1 MKTRSQIEDMV
12 RNASYT
18 RDVMTF
24 LCENNLDPD
33 KVNRVIHHFK
43 YTNSSEW
50 VRNFSEAGYITQMT
64 AREQLTDFC
73 KTIDYKN
80 PLFVQGVGQS
90 KVDLSS
96 GFFNPNHYRIEWR
109 FIALF
114 RRQLKQILST
124 ASRLKGSD
132 INLKNLKFDGYTLQ
146 MEVRPLK
153 ENNRTARISFKPN
166 TKNSLSICE
175 CLKSQ
180 LTEAFKYMDV
190 VAAVQ
195 SKILPRFERFK
206 LDTTSYELDMI
217 VSFKYDFLRKDEV
230 PQEKKQEAQ
239 DNLNL
244 NLSNYSSNDP
254 KFWMY
259 SSSNI
264 DACKLNKVSFLPTE
278 NSNFKPVEKW
288 HADAIEKSLKAVDD
302 ELVKATNEVLEAE
315 KALEQAQSRVQNL
328 TKQRSKLNNALN
340 ALN

>member
-1 MKTRSQIEDMV
+1 MKTRSQIEDIV

-18 RDVMTF
+18 RDAMTF
-24 LCENNLDPD
+24 LCENNLDLG
-33 KVNRVIHHFK
+33 KVNCSIHAFK
-43 YTNSSEW
+43 HLNSSEW
-50 VRNFSEAGYITQMT
+50 LRHFSKAGYITQMT
-64 AREQLTDFC
+64 AREQLVDFC

-190 VAAVQ
+190 VSAVQ
-195 SKILPRFERFK
+195 SKISQHFERFK
-206 LDTTSYELDMI
+206 LDTTTYELDMV
-217 VSFKYDFLRKDEV
+217 VSFKYDYLRKDEV
-230 PQEKKQEAQ
+230 TQEKKPEPQT
-239 DNLNL
+239 NR
-244 NLSNYSSNDP
+244 SSNDP
-254 KFWMY
+254 KCWMY
-259 SSSNI
+259 SSSST
-264 DACKLNKVSFLPTE
+264 DAWKLNKVSFLPTE

-302 ELVKATNEVLEAE
+302 ELVKATNEMLEAE
-315 KALEQAQSRVQNL
+315 KVLEQAQSRVQNL

>member
-18 RDVMTF
+18 RNVMTF
-24 LCENNLDPD
+24 LCQNNLDPD
-33 KVNRVIHHFK
+33 KVNRDIHFK
-43 YTNSSEW
+43 YMNSSEW
-50 VRNFSEAGYITQMT
+50 LRHFSKAGYITQMT

-90 KVDLSS
+90 KVDLST

-114 RRQLKQILST
+114 RKQLKQILST

-195 SKILPRFERFK
+195 SKILPRFERNWEH
-206 LDTTSYELDMI
+206 TTT
-217 VSFKYDFLRKDEV
+217 V
-230 PQEKKQEAQ
+230 Q

-244 NLSNYSSNDP
+244 SNCSSNDP

-259 SSSNI
+259 SSGNK
-264 DACKLNKVSFLPTE
+264 DAWKFNKANFLPIE
-278 NSNFKPVEKW
+278 NPSLKPVEKW

-302 ELVKATNEVLEAE
+302 ELFKATNEVLEAE
-315 KALEQAQSRVQNL
+315 KMLEKA
-328 TKQRSKLNNALN
+328 RSNVLN
-340 ALN
+340 

>member
-18 RDVMTF
+18 RDAMTF
-24 LCENNLDPD
+24 LCENNLDLG
-33 KVNRVIHHFK
+33 KVNCSIHAFK
-43 YTNSSEW
+43 HLNSSEW
-50 VRNFSEAGYITQMT
+50 VRNFNEAGYITQMT

-195 SKILPRFERFK
+195 SKILPHFERNWEH
-206 LDTTSYELDMI
+206 TTTYELDMI

-230 PQEKKQEAQ
+230 PQEKKQEVQ
-239 DNLNL
+239 DTLNL
-244 NLSNYSSNDP
+244 NLSNYLSNDP
-254 KFWMY
+254 KCWMY

-302 ELVKATNEVLEAE
+302 ELVKATNEMLEAE
-315 KALEQAQSRVQNL
+315 KMLEKAQEKVKNL

>member
-90 KVDLSS
+90 KVDLST
-96 GFFNPNHYRIEWR
+96 GFFNPNHYRLEWR

-114 RRQLKQILST
+114 RKQLKQILST

-195 SKILPRFERFK
+195 SKISQHF
-206 LDTTSYELDMI
+206 LDTTYELDMI

-230 PQEKKQEAQ
+230 TQEKKQEVQ

-244 NLSNYSSNDP
+244 NLSNYLSNDP

-259 SSSNI
+259 SSGNKN
-264 DACKLNKVSFLPTE
+264 AWKFNKVNFLPTE

-315 KALEQAQSRVQNL
+315 KMLEKAQEKVKNL

>member
-12 RNASYT
+12 RTASDT
-18 RDVMTF
+18 RNVMTF

-33 KVNRVIHHFK
+33 KVNRAIHHFK
-43 YTNSSEW
+43 YLNSSEW
-50 VRNFSEAGYITQMT
+50 VSNFSKAGYITQMT
-64 AREQLTDFC
+64 AREQLTNFC

-206 LDTTSYELDMI
+206 LDTTTYELDMI

-230 PQEKKQEAQ
+230 TQEKKQEVQ

-254 KFWMY
+254 KCWMY
-259 SSSNI
+259 SSSST
-264 DACKLNKVSFLPTE
+264 DAWKLNKVSFLPTE

-302 ELVKATNEVLEAE
+302 ELVKATNEMLEAE
-315 KALEQAQSRVQNL
+315 KVLEQAQSRVQNL

>member
-195 SKILPRFERFK
+195 SKILPRL
-206 LDTTSYELDMI
+206 LDTTIYELDMI

-230 PQEKKQEAQ
+230 TQEKKQEVQ

-244 NLSNYSSNDP
+244 NLSNYLSNDP

-315 KALEQAQSRVQNL
+315 KMLEQAQSRVQNL

>member
-24 LCENNLDPD
+24 LCQNNLDPD
-33 KVNRVIHHFK
+33 KVNRDIHFK
-43 YTNSSEW
+43 YMNSSEW
-50 VRNFSEAGYITQMT
+50 LRHFSKAGYITQMT

-206 LDTTSYELDMI
+206 LDTTTYELDMI

-230 PQEKKQEAQ
+230 PQEKKHEVQ
-239 DNLNL
+239 D
-244 NLSNYSSNDP
+244 NYSSNDS

-302 ELVKATNEVLEAE
+302 ELVKATNEMLEAE
-315 KALEQAQSRVQNL
+315 KVLEQAQSRVQNL

>member
-18 RDVMTF
+18 RNVITF

-33 KVNRVIHHFK
+33 KVTRNIHFNSLNSAEWLRHFDK
-43 YTNSSEW
+43 
-50 VRNFSEAGYITQMT
+50 AGYITQMT
-64 AREQLTDFC
+64 AREQLMDFC
-73 KTIDYKN
+73 KTVDYKN
-80 PLFVQGVGQS
+80 PLLVQGVGQS
-90 KVDLSS
+90 KVDLST
-96 GFFNPNHYRIEWR
+96 GFYNPNHYRLEWR

-114 RRQLKQILST
+114 RKQLKQILST

-146 MEVRPLK
+146 MEVRPSK

-195 SKILPRFERFK
+195 SKILPRFERNWER
-206 LDTTSYELDMI
+206 TTTYELDMI

-230 PQEKKQEAQ
+230 VPQKNPEIKYTT
-239 DNLNL
+239 
-244 NLSNYSSNDP
+244 SFSSNDS
-254 KFWMY
+254 KFHNKDLWKF
-259 SSSNI
+259 SGNI
-264 DACKLNKVSFLPTE
+264 GTIKNEEL
-278 NSNFKPVEKW
+278 KPVEKW
-288 HADAIEKSLKAVDD
+288 HADAIEKSIKAVDD
-302 ELVKATNEVLEAE
+302 ELTKATNEVLEAKNTLE
-315 KALEQAQSRVQNL
+315 KAQAKVSNL
-328 TKQRSKLNNALN
+328 MKQHSKLKNALS
-340 ALN
+340 ALK

>member
-12 RNASYT
+12 RTASDT
-18 RDVMTF
+18 RNVMTF

-33 KVNRVIHHFK
+33 KVNRAIHHFK
-43 YTNSSEW
+43 YLNSSEW
-50 VRNFSEAGYITQMT
+50 VSNFSKAGYITQMT

-195 SKILPRFERFK
+195 SKILPRFERNWEH
-206 LDTTSYELDMI
+206 TTTYELDMI

-230 PQEKKQEAQ
+230 TQEKKQEVQ

-315 KALEQAQSRVQNL
+315 KVLEQAQSRVQNL

>member
-24 LCENNLDPD
+24 LCQNNLDPD
-33 KVNRVIHHFK
+33 KVNRVIHRFK

-50 VRNFSEAGYITQMT
+50 LRHFSKAGYITQMT

-80 PLFVQGVGQS
+80 PLFVRGVGQS

-114 RRQLKQILST
+114 RKQLKQILSI

-195 SKILPRFERFK
+195 SKILPHFERNWEH
-206 LDTTSYELDMI
+206 TTTYELDMI
-217 VSFKYDFLRKDEV
+217 VSFKYEFLRKDEIV
-230 PQEKKQEAQ
+230 QEKKQEVQ
-239 DNLNL
+239 NTLNS
-244 NLSNYSSNDP
+244 SNYSSNDP

-315 KALEQAQSRVQNL
+315 KVLKQAQSRVQNL

>member
-18 RDVMTF
+18 RNVMTF
-24 LCENNLDPD
+24 LCQNNLDPD
-33 KVNRVIHHFK
+33 RVNSSIHAFK
-43 YTNSSEW
+43 HLNSSEW
-50 VRNFSEAGYITQMT
+50 VRNFNESGYITQMT

-190 VAAVQ
+190 VASVQ

-206 LDTTSYELDMI
+206 LDTTTYELDMV
-217 VSFKYDFLRKDEV
+217 VSFKYEFLRKDEV
-230 PQEKKQEAQ
+230 VQEKKQEVQ
-239 DNLNL
+239 DIL

-288 HADAIEKSLKAVDD
+288 HADAIEKSLKAVDA
-302 ELVKATNEVLEAE
+302 ELIKATNEVLEAE
-315 KALEQAQSRVQNL
+315 KVLEQAQSRVQNL

>member
-43 YTNSSEW
+43 YMNSSEW
-50 VRNFSEAGYITQMT
+50 VRNFSKAGYITQMT

-90 KVDLSS
+90 KVDLST

-114 RRQLKQILST
+114 RKQLKQILST

-190 VAAVQ
+190 VAAVH
-195 SKILPRFERFK
+195 SKILPRL
-206 LDTTSYELDMI
+206 LDTTTYELDMI

-230 PQEKKQEAQ
+230 PQEKKQEVQ
-239 DNLNL
+239 DNL
-244 NLSNYSSNDP
+244 NLSNYLSNDP

>member
-12 RNASYT
+12 RTASDT
-18 RDVMTF
+18 RNVMTF

-33 KVNRVIHHFK
+33 KVNRAIHHFK
-43 YTNSSEW
+43 YLNSSEW
-50 VRNFSEAGYITQMT
+50 VSNFSKAGYITQMT

-195 SKILPRFERFK
+195 SKISQHFERFK
-206 LDTTSYELDMI
+206 LDTTTYELDMI
-217 VSFKYDFLRKDEV
+217 VSFKYEFLRKDEV
-230 PQEKKQEAQ
+230 PQEKKQEVQ

-288 HADAIEKSLKAVDD
+288 HADAIEKSIKAVDD

-315 KALEQAQSRVQNL
+315 KMLEKAQEKVKNL

>member
-96 GFFNPNHYRIEWR
+96 GFFNPNHYRLEWR

-114 RRQLKQILST
+114 RKQLKQILST

-195 SKILPRFERFK
+195 SKILPRFERNWEH
-206 LDTTSYELDMI
+206 TTTYELDMI

-230 PQEKKQEAQ
+230 PQEKKPEPQT
-239 DNLNL
+239 
-244 NLSNYSSNDP
+244 NYSSNDP

-259 SSSNI
+259 SSGNK
-264 DACKLNKVSFLPTE
+264 DAWKFNKVNFLSVE
-278 NSNFKPVEKW
+278 NPSLKPVEKW
-288 HADAIEKSLKAVDD
+288 YADAIEKSLKAVDD

>member
-24 LCENNLDPD
+24 LCQNNLDPD
-33 KVNRVIHHFK
+33 KVNRDIHFK
-43 YTNSSEW
+43 YMNSSEW
-50 VRNFSEAGYITQMT
+50 LRHFSKAGYITQMT

-90 KVDLSS
+90 KVDLST

-180 LTEAFKYMDV
+180 LTEAFKY
-190 VAAVQ
+190 
-195 SKILPRFERFK
+195 
-206 LDTTSYELDMI
+206 
-217 VSFKYDFLRKDEV
+217 
-230 PQEKKQEAQ
+230 
-239 DNLNL
+239 
-244 NLSNYSSNDP
+244 
-254 KFWMY
+254 
-259 SSSNI
+259 
-264 DACKLNKVSFLPTE
+264 
-278 NSNFKPVEKW
+278 
-288 HADAIEKSLKAVDD
+288 
-302 ELVKATNEVLEAE
+302 
-315 KALEQAQSRVQNL
+315 
-328 TKQRSKLNNALN
+328 
-340 ALN
+340 

>member
-12 RNASYT
+12 RNASDT

-24 LCENNLDPD
+24 LCENNLDLD
-33 KVNRVIHHFK
+33 KVNRAIHHFK
-43 YTNSSEW
+43 YLNSSEW
-50 VRNFSEAGYITQMT
+50 VRNFSKAGYITQMT

-90 KVDLSS
+90 KVDLST
-96 GFFNPNHYRIEWR
+96 GFFNPNHYRLEWR

-114 RRQLKQILST
+114 RKQLKQILST

-190 VAAVQ
+190 VSAVQ

-206 LDTTSYELDMI
+206 LDTTSYELDMV
-217 VSFKYDFLRKDEV
+217 VSFKYDFLRKDEIV
-230 PQEKKQEAQ
+230 QEKKQEVQ

-288 HADAIEKSLKAVDD
+288 HADAIEKSLKAVDA
-302 ELVKATNEVLEAE
+302 ELIKATNEVLEA
-315 KALEQAQSRVQNL
+315 KKVLEQAQSRVQNL
-328 TKQRSKLNNALN
+328 TKKRSKLNNALN

>member
-50 VRNFSEAGYITQMT
+50 VRNFSKAGHITQMT

-80 PLFVQGVGQS
+80 PLIVQGVGQS

-114 RRQLKQILST
+114 RKQLKQILST

-195 SKILPRFERFK
+195 SKILPRFERNWEH
-206 LDTTSYELDMI
+206 TTTYELDMI
-217 VSFKYDFLRKDEV
+217 VSFKYEFLRKDEIV
-230 PQEKKQEAQ
+230 QEKKQEVQ
-239 DNLNL
+239 DTLNL
-244 NLSNYSSNDP
+244 NLSNYLSNDP

>member
-50 VRNFSEAGYITQMT
+50 VRNFNKAGYITQMT

-195 SKILPRFERFK
+195 SKISQHFERFK
-206 LDTTSYELDMI
+206 LDTTTYELDMI

-230 PQEKKQEAQ
+230 TQEKKQEVQ

-278 NSNFKPVEKW
+278 NPSLKPVEKW

-315 KALEQAQSRVQNL
+315 KMLEQAQSRVQNL

>member
-1 MKTRSQIEDMV
+1 MKTRSQIEDIV

-18 RDVMTF
+18 RDVMAF

-50 VRNFSEAGYITQMT
+50 VRNFSKAGYITQMT

-80 PLFVQGVGQS
+80 PLSVQGVGQS

-190 VAAVQ
+190 VSAVQ
-195 SKILPRFERFK
+195 SKISQHFERFK
-206 LDTTSYELDMI
+206 LDTTTYELDMV
-217 VSFKYDFLRKDEV
+217 VSFKYDYLRKDEV
-230 PQEKKQEAQ
+230 TQEKKPEPQT
-239 DNLNL
+239 
-244 NLSNYSSNDP
+244 NYCSSSDP
-254 KFWMY
+254 KCWMY
-259 SSSNI
+259 SSSST

-302 ELVKATNEVLEAE
+302 ELVKATNEMLEAE
-315 KALEQAQSRVQNL
+315 KVLEQAQSRVQNL

>member
-12 RNASYT
+12 RNASYN

-24 LCENNLDPD
+24 LCENNLDLN
-33 KVNRVIHHFK
+33 KVNCSIHAFK
-43 YTNSSEW
+43 HLNSSEW
-50 VRNFSEAGYITQMT
+50 LRHFSKAGYITQMT

-114 RRQLKQILST
+114 RKQLKQILST

-132 INLKNLKFDGYTLQ
+132 INLKNLKFDGYTFQ

-195 SKILPRFERFK
+195 SKISQHFERFK
-206 LDTTSYELDMI
+206 LDTTTYELDMI

-230 PQEKKQEAQ
+230 TQEKKPEPQT
-239 DNLNL
+239 NC
-244 NLSNYSSNDP
+244 SSNDT
-254 KFWMY
+254 KCWMY

>member
-50 VRNFSEAGYITQMT
+50 VRNFSKAGYITQMT

-217 VSFKYDFLRKDEV
+217 VSFKYEFLRKDEV
-230 PQEKKQEAQ
+230 TQEKKQEVQ
-239 DNLNL
+239 DNL
-244 NLSNYSSNDP
+244 NLSNYKTNQP
-254 KFWMY
+254 K
-259 SSSNI
+259 
-264 DACKLNKVSFLPTE
+264 
-278 NSNFKPVEKW
+278 
-288 HADAIEKSLKAVDD
+288 
-302 ELVKATNEVLEAE
+302 
-315 KALEQAQSRVQNL
+315 
-328 TKQRSKLNNALN
+328 
-340 ALN
+340 

>member
-12 RNASYT
+12 RTASDT
-18 RDVMTF
+18 RNVMTF

-33 KVNRVIHHFK
+33 KVNRAIHHFK
-43 YTNSSEW
+43 YLNSSEW
-50 VRNFSEAGYITQMT
+50 VSNFSKAGYITQMT

-96 GFFNPNHYRIEWR
+96 EFFNPNHYRIEWR

-114 RRQLKQILST
+114 RKQLKQILST

-195 SKILPRFERFK
+195 SKILPRFERNWEH
-206 LDTTSYELDMI
+206 TTTYELDMI

-230 PQEKKQEAQ
+230 TQEKKQEVQ
-239 DNLNL
+239 DNYNL

-259 SSSNI
+259 SSSNK
-264 DACKLNKVSFLPTE
+264 DAWKFNKVNFLPIE
-278 NSNFKPVEKW
+278 NPSLKPVEKW
-288 HADAIEKSLKAVDD
+288 HADAIEKSIKAVDD

-315 KALEQAQSRVQNL
+315 KMLEKAQEKVKNL

>member
-50 VRNFSEAGYITQMT
+50 VRNFSKAGYITQMT

-80 PLFVQGVGQS
+80 PLSVQGVGQS

-190 VAAVQ
+190 VSAVQ
-195 SKILPRFERFK
+195 SKISQHFERFK
-206 LDTTSYELDMI
+206 LDTTTYELDMV
-217 VSFKYDFLRKDEV
+217 VSFKYDYLRKDEV
-230 PQEKKQEAQ
+230 TQEKKFEPQT
-239 DNLNL
+239 NC
-244 NLSNYSSNDP
+244 SSNDP
-254 KFWMY
+254 KCWMY
-259 SSSNI
+259 SSSST
-264 DACKLNKVSFLPTE
+264 DAWKLNKVSFLPTE

-302 ELVKATNEVLEAE
+302 ELVKATNEMLEAE
-315 KALEQAQSRVQNL
+315 KVLEQAQSRVQNL

>member
-50 VRNFSEAGYITQMT
+50 VRNFSKAGYITQMT

-80 PLFVQGVGQS
+80 PLSVQGVGQS

-114 RRQLKQILST
+114 RKQLKQILST

-190 VAAVQ
+190 VSAVQ
-195 SKILPRFERFK
+195 SKISQHFERFK
-206 LDTTSYELDMI
+206 LDTTTYELDMV
-217 VSFKYDFLRKDEV
+217 VSFKYDYLRKDEV
-230 PQEKKQEAQ
+230 TQEKKFEPQT
-239 DNLNL
+239 NC
-244 NLSNYSSNDP
+244 SSNDP
-254 KFWMY
+254 KCWMY
-259 SSSNI
+259 SSSST
-264 DACKLNKVSFLPTE
+264 DAWKLNKVSFLPTE

-302 ELVKATNEVLEAE
+302 ELVKATNEMLEAE
-315 KALEQAQSRVQNL
+315 KVLEQAQSRVQNL

>member
-1 MKTRSQIEDMV
+1 MKTRSQIEDIV

-18 RDVMTF
+18 RDAMTF
-24 LCENNLDPD
+24 LCENNLDLG
-33 KVNRVIHHFK
+33 KVNCSIHAFK
-43 YTNSSEW
+43 HLNSSEW
-50 VRNFSEAGYITQMT
+50 LRHFSKAGYITQMT
-64 AREQLTDFC
+64 AREQLVDFC

-190 VAAVQ
+190 VSAVQ
-195 SKILPRFERFK
+195 SKISQHFERFK
-206 LDTTSYELDMI
+206 LDTTTYELDMV
-217 VSFKYDFLRKDEV
+217 VSFKYDYLRKDEV
-230 PQEKKQEAQ
+230 TQEKKPEPQT
-239 DNLNL
+239 NC
-244 NLSNYSSNDP
+244 SSNDP
-254 KFWMY
+254 KCWMY
-259 SSSNI
+259 SSSST
-264 DACKLNKVSFLPTE
+264 DAWKLNKVSFLPTE

-302 ELVKATNEVLEAE
+302 ELVKATNEMLEAE
-315 KALEQAQSRVQNL
+315 KVLEQAQSRVQNL

>member
-24 LCENNLDPD
+24 LCQNNLDPD
-33 KVNRVIHHFK
+33 KVNSDIHFK
-43 YTNSSEW
+43 YMNSSEW
-50 VRNFSEAGYITQMT
+50 LRHFSKAGYITQMT

-114 RRQLKQILST
+114 RKQLKQILST

-195 SKILPRFERFK
+195 SKILPHFERNWEH
-206 LDTTSYELDMI
+206 TTTYELDMI

-230 PQEKKQEAQ
+230 PQEKKQEVQ
-239 DNLNL
+239 DIL
-244 NLSNYSSNDP
+244 NLSNYSI
-254 KFWMY
+254 K
-259 SSSNI
+259 
-264 DACKLNKVSFLPTE
+264 
-278 NSNFKPVEKW
+278 
-288 HADAIEKSLKAVDD
+288 
-302 ELVKATNEVLEAE
+302 
-315 KALEQAQSRVQNL
+315 
-328 TKQRSKLNNALN
+328 RS
-340 ALN
+340 

>member
-12 RNASYT
+12 RTASDT
-18 RDVMTF
+18 RNVMTF

-33 KVNRVIHHFK
+33 KVNRAIHHFK
-43 YTNSSEW
+43 YLNSSEW
-50 VRNFSEAGYITQMT
+50 VSNFSKAGYITQMT

-114 RRQLKQILST
+114 RKQLKQILST

-206 LDTTSYELDMI
+206 LDTTTYELDMI

-230 PQEKKQEAQ
+230 PQEKKHEVQ
-239 DNLNL
+239 D
-244 NLSNYSSNDP
+244 NYSSNDS

-288 HADAIEKSLKAVDD
+288 HAEAIEKSIKAVDD
-302 ELVKATNEVLEAE
+302 ELVKATNEMLEAE
-315 KALEQAQSRVQNL
+315 KVLEQAQSRVQNL

>member
-1 MKTRSQIEDMV
+1 MKTRSQIEDMIRTASDT
-12 RNASYT
+12 RN
-18 RDVMTF
+18 VMTF

-33 KVNRVIHHFK
+33 KVNRAIHHFK
-43 YTNSSEW
+43 YLNSSEW
-50 VRNFSEAGYITQMT
+50 VSNFSKAGYITQMT

-80 PLFVQGVGQS
+80 PLIVQGVGQS

-195 SKILPRFERFK
+195 SKILPRFERNWEH
-206 LDTTSYELDMI
+206 TTTYELDMI
-217 VSFKYDFLRKDEV
+217 VSFKYEFLRKDEIV
-230 PQEKKQEAQ
+230 QEKKQEVQ
-239 DNLNL
+239 DTLNS
-244 NLSNYSSNDP
+244 SNYSSNDP

-315 KALEQAQSRVQNL
+315 KVLEQARSRVQNL

>member
-12 RNASYT
+12 RTASDT
-18 RDVMTF
+18 RNVMTF

-33 KVNRVIHHFK
+33 KVNRAIHHFK
-43 YTNSSEW
+43 YLNSSEW
-50 VRNFSEAGYITQMT
+50 VSNFSKAGYITQMT

-206 LDTTSYELDMI
+206 LDTTTYELDMI

-230 PQEKKQEAQ
+230 PQEKKQEVQ

-315 KALEQAQSRVQNL
+315 KVLEQAQSRVQNL

>member
-12 RNASYT
+12 RTASDT
-18 RDVMTF
+18 RNVMTF

-33 KVNRVIHHFK
+33 KVNRAIHHFK
-43 YTNSSEW
+43 YLNSSEW
-50 VRNFSEAGYITQMT
+50 VSNFSKAGYITQMT

-206 LDTTSYELDMI
+206 LDTTTYELDMI

-230 PQEKKQEAQ
+230 TQEKKQEVQ

-315 KALEQAQSRVQNL
+315 KVLEQAQSRVQNL

>member
-12 RNASYT
+12 RTGSDT
-18 RDVMTF
+18 RNVMTF

-33 KVNRVIHHFK
+33 KVNRAIHFK
-43 YTNSSEW
+43 YLNSSELL
-50 VRNFSEAGYITQMT
+50 RHFSKAGYITQMT

-190 VAAVQ
+190 VSAVQ

-206 LDTTSYELDMI
+206 LDTTTYELDMI

-230 PQEKKQEAQ
+230 TQEKKPEPQT
-239 DNLNL
+239 NC
-244 NLSNYSSNDP
+244 SSNDP
-254 KFWMY
+254 KCWMY
-259 SSSNI
+259 SSSST
-264 DACKLNKVSFLPTE
+264 DAWKLNKVSFLPTE

-302 ELVKATNEVLEAE
+302 ELVKATNEMLEAE
-315 KALEQAQSRVQNL
+315 KVLEQAQSRVQNL

>member
-12 RNASYT
+12 RTGSDT
-18 RDVMTF
+18 RNVMTF

-33 KVNRVIHHFK
+33 KVNRAIHFK
-43 YTNSSEW
+43 YLNSSELL
-50 VRNFSEAGYITQMT
+50 RHFSKAGYITQMT

-114 RRQLKQILST
+114 RKQLKQILST

-195 SKILPRFERFK
+195 SKILPHFERNWEH
-206 LDTTSYELDMI
+206 TTTYKLDMI

-230 PQEKKQEAQ
+230 PQEKKQEVQ
-239 DNLNL
+239 DIL

-302 ELVKATNEVLEAE
+302 ELVKATNEMLEAE